1 MYQLPEDFDFEL
13 LSGCYLE
20 TICFGAQ
27 VTVLNFKRPQP
38 APGTRAYTVSFAV
51 EGGLTFNIGEHN
63 GNRDFND
70 PYSSVAL
77 LNLIL
82 SDVSGVTASEL
93 SNLKINFGTD
103 GYLTIMSSDSNE
115 FESCTIYLNDGEV
128 VVI

>member
-1 MYQLPEDFDFEL
+1 MYKLPEDFDFEL

-27 VTVLNFKRPQP
+27 VTILNFKRPQH
-38 APGTRAYTVSFAV
+38 APGIRAYTVSFAV
-51 EGGLTFNIGEHN
+51 EGGLAFNIGGHN
-63 GNRDFND
+63 GNRDFGD
-70 PYSSVAL
+70 PYSSAAL

-82 SDVSGVTASEL
+82 SDVSGVTVSEI

-103 GYLTIMSSDSNE
+103 GCLTIMSSDSDE
-115 FESCTIYLNDGEV
+115 FESCTIYLNNGEV